1 MRPPIPWQAT
11 LRMGAITLAV
21 LLFGFVG
28 LTALIP
34 IQSAIVSKGRLVLS
48 QSTHW
53 VQHPSGGQVQALRV
67 SAGQRVSQGDVLL
80 VLDDKNLVHQRA
92 AHVTSLLELYARRAR
107 LIAQHEGVTDI
118 AFGRVSTASGPMDIP
133 KHIKDAQSTLLRAA
147 QLSWTKQTAQMRKRQ
162 DTLQRQIA
170 AIEVRISALEARLG
184 LFLQDLNQ
192 QNTLV
197 NKGVAADASVR
208 PLKHQIAELR
218 GELAAMR
225 ADQAVFD
232 GQVVEIELDLARQ
245 SAARRAEALSDLGR
259 VDQDIEELRQALND
273 IARQAESLRL
283 RAPFAG
289 HVHDLRLTTAQTVL
303 RAADPAMAIVPL
315 GEGTQ
320 VKVRVPPEV
329 IDHIY
334 PHQSVRVHLDG
345 HNADVW
351 QEGRVTR
358 ISPDVL
364 FDAAKAQSYFEVE
377 IALDHTMGDFARD
390 ARLGMPITAYFATK
404 TNSIL
409 TYLIAPI
416 LDYGRK
422 AFRET

>member
-1 MRPPIPWQAT
+1 MPWQSA
-11 LRMGAITLAV
+11 LRVGAITLAV

-53 VQHPSGGQVQALRV
+53 VQHPAGGQVQTLHV
-67 SAGQRVSQGDVLL
+67 SAGQRVDRGDVLL
-80 VLDDKNLVHQRA
+80 VLNDRDLVHQRA
-92 AHVTSLLELYARRAR
+92 AHVSSLLELHARRAR
-107 LIAQHEGVTDI
+107 LIAQHEGDTDI
-118 AFGRVSTASGPMDIP
+118 AFGTVSTGSDPMDIP
-133 KHIKDAQSTLLRAA
+133 KHIKDAQSALLRAA

-170 AIEVRISALEARLG
+170 ATEARISALEARLS

-192 QNTLV
+192 QNALV
-197 NKGVAADASVR
+197 EKGVVADAGVR
-208 PLKHQIAELR
+208 PLKHQIAEIR
-218 GELAAMR
+218 GELAALR
-225 ADQAVFD
+225 ADQAAFD

-259 VDQDIEELRQALND
+259 VDQDIEELRQALSD
-273 IARQAESLRL
+273 IARQADSLRL

-320 VKVRVPPEV
+320 VKVRVSPQD

-334 PHQSVRVHLDG
+334 PHQPARVHLDG

-351 QEGRVTR
+351 QEGQVTR
-358 ISPDVL
+358 VSPDVL
-364 FDAAKAQSYFEVE
+364 FDAASAQSYFEVE
-377 IALDHTMGDFARD
+377 IALDHTIGDFSND
-390 ARLGMPITAYFATK
+390 ARLGMPVTAYFATRS
-404 TNSIL
+404 NSML
-409 TYLIAPI
+409 SYLIAPI
-416 LDYGRK
+416 LNYGRK